1 MGGGVGRIA
10 FWVAGG
16 GFANVASYASLA
28 VVMAAVK
35 VGLMVWV
42 PSGWIEM
49 RRLKRVSKSF

>member
-1 MGGGVGRIA
+1 MV
-10 FWVAGG
+10 WVARG
-16 GFANVASYASLA
+16 GFVSVASYAFLA

-49 RRLKRVSKSF
+49 RRSKRVCVTLKVRKLYR

>member
-1 MGGGVGRIA
+1 MIGGGIGGIA
-10 FWVAGG
+10 FWAAGG

-42 PSGWIEM
+42 QALSS
-49 RRLKRVSKSF
+49 VSA